1 MESLSQSARAQL
13 NQQLG
18 TLQHQQMPATFTLG
32 AKGNNSF
39 SHTYTVT
46 ISQGADA
53 QYHADVSRNYLFGK
67 GSSDGKTSRA
77 LATYIQ
83 SRLPQPQRQ
92 QPPAPPSLQQVQPPQ
107 PNPQS
112 QRQQTFDQIFPPL
125 PPRSDDEDRALRD
138 ARYQRDKH
146 QAAFV
151 AIQPGPPIANP
162 DEKAIAEAIAKA
174 VNRLTLGFV
183 QSDYHRE
190 GTKQLGI
197 LLGNLSRQGYDI
209 SNHALQD
216 AVFGVHAAYHSAG
229 YDSINSVYQTLL
241 K

>member
-1 MESLSQSARAQL
+1 MESLSQSARVQL
-13 NQQLG
+13 NQQLS
-18 TLQHQQMPATFTLG
+18 TLQHQQMPATFTLS

-46 ISQGADA
+46 ISRGGDA

-92 QPPAPPSLQQVQPPQ
+92 QPLAPPSLQQVQPPQ

-112 QRQQTFDQIFPPL
+112 QRQQTFDQLFPPL

-146 QAAFV
+146 QAAFL
-151 AIQPGPPIANP
+151 AIQPGPPNANP
-162 DEKAIAEAIAKA
+162 DDNAISDA
-174 VNRLTLGFV
+174 VNRLTSGFV
-183 QSDYHRE
+183 KSDYHRE

>member
-13 NQQLG
+13 SQQLA

-32 AKGNNSF
+32 AKGNNGF
-39 SHTYTVT
+39 SHTYNVT

-83 SRLPQPQRQ
+83 SQLPQPQRQ
-92 QPPAPPSLQQVQPPQ
+92 QPLSPPALQQVQPLQ
-107 PNPQS
+107 PNPQT

-125 PPRSDDEDRALRD
+125 PPRSDDEERALRD

-151 AIQPGPPIANP
+151 AIQPGPPTANP
-162 DEKAIAEAIAKA
+162 DNKAITDA
-174 VNRLTLGFV
+174 VNRLTSGFV
-183 QSDYHRE
+183 KSDYHRE
-190 GTKQLGI
+190 GIKQLGI
-197 LLGNLSRQGYDI
+197 LLDNLSRQGYDI